1 MPFDLPVLLDYFST
15 AAILSLLASS
25 YRFVRRSMRTEAST
39 QVVLGV
45 FFGAITFLQM
55 HAPLQPVPGLIMDLR
70 AVPIA
75 LAGGFLGWRGL
86 VPCLTIAVATRA
98 SVGGVG
104 AEAGI
109 LAILIIGVVAF
120 AWGET
125 MRARGAEGS
134 PKSLAILGLAAGLD
148 TLAVGVL
155 PPEMA
160 LMVVRDILPWLLP
173 LEVVGIVGVGMLL
186 VREGAMFEGE
196 RALRAAASTDP
207 GSGLLTEAGLER
219 SWAHVVADGAT
230 SRGTGLVLLRLHH
243 ADWIARQYGQGAL
256 DLVRG
261 ALRQRLERELPR
273 ADVLALLDGGDIAI
287 VLLDRSARDQALLL
301 ATVEREAFVRPVRLP
316 DGTELR
322 PSCLI
327 GQTWDDA
334 CRPLDVQVNE
344 ARASLEHNSRLRDG
358 RAAAPTLDVGAA
370 RDALF
375 ARAER
380 LSG

>member
-15 AAILSLLASS
+15 AAILSLLAWS

-160 LMVVRDILPWLLP
+160 LLVVRDILPWLLP

-230 SRGTGLVLLRLHH
+230 SRGTGLVLDRKSTRLNSSHFTQS
-243 ADWIARQYGQGAL
+243 RM
-256 DLVRG
+256 
-261 ALRQRLERELPR
+261 PS
-273 ADVLALLDGGDIAI
+273 
-287 VLLDRSARDQALLL
+287 SA
-301 ATVEREAFVRPVRLP
+301 
-316 DGTELR
+316 
-322 PSCLI
+322 
-327 GQTWDDA
+327 
-334 CRPLDVQVNE
+334 
-344 ARASLEHNSRLRDG
+344 
-358 RAAAPTLDVGAA
+358 
-370 RDALF
+370 
-375 ARAER
+375 
-380 LSG
+380 